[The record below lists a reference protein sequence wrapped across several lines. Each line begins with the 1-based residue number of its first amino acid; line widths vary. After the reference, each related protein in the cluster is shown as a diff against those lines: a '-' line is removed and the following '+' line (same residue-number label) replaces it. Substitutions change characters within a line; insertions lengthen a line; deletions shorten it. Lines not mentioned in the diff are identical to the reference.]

1 MSRPSRYLFR
11 MAVFTV
17 VIALIAG
24 ILSPALYTYFLGNPL
39 VNGVILGI
47 LLAGIAYIFH
57 QVMLLSPEVRW
68 VNRAIKGADLPKR
81 APLLVTPVARA
92 LAERRGGKLMLSP
105 SALRTMLDGIGSRLE
120 ESRETS
126 RYLIGLLIFLGLL
139 GTFYGLL
146 ETVQSVKGVIGGLSA
161 GGGDAA
167 RAFADL
173 KSRLETPLGGM
184 STAFSASL
192 FGLAGSL
199 ILGFLDLQAGLAQNR
214 FFNELEEWL
223 SGQTRLDA
231 APLAFTGGEASAPAY
246 IQAMLEQTADTL
258 DGLQRILSRGEES
271 RITANTNLHALTE
284 RLSALTDQMRT
295 EQNLMLR
302 LAEQQVAM
310 QPVLQRLADGGGT
323 GIGDEARAHL
333 RAIELHLAR
342 LADDVAHGRGEA
354 VQELRN
360 ELRLIARTI
369 AAAAAKEPERT

>member
-1 MSRPSRYLFR
+1 VSRPSRYLFR

-17 VIALIAG
+17 AIALIAG
-24 ILSPALYTYFLGNPL
+24 LLSPALYSYFLGNPL

-57 QVMLLSPEVRW
+57 QVTLLSPEVKW
-68 VNRAIKGADLPKR
+68 INRAMKGADPGKR
-81 APLLVTPVARA
+81 VPRLVTPVARV
-92 LAERRGGKLMLSP
+92 LAERRSGRLALSAA
-105 SALRTMLDGIGSRLE
+105 ALRTILDGIGGRLE

-146 ETVQSVKGVIGGLSA
+146 ETVESVKGVIGGLSA
-161 GGGDAA
+161 GSGDAA

-173 KSRLETPLGGM
+173 KARLETPLGGM

-223 SGQTRLDA
+223 SGQTRLET
-231 APLAFTGGEASAPAY
+231 APVGFTGGEASAPAY
-246 IQAMLEQTADTL
+246 IQALLEQTADTL
-258 DGLQRILSRGEES
+258 DGLQRILARGEES
-271 RITANTNLHALTE
+271 RIAANASLHSLAE
-284 RLSALTDQMRT
+284 RLSALTDSMRT

-302 LAEQQVAM
+302 LAEQQIEM
-310 QPVLQRLADGGGT
+310 KPVLQRLADGTEQAGGL
-323 GIGDEARAHL
+323 GDEARAHL
-333 RAIELHLAR
+333 RAIEVHLAR
-342 LADDVAHGRGEA
+342 LADDVSHGRNEA

-360 ELRLIARTI
+360 ELRLVARTI
-369 AAAAAKEPERT
+369 AAAREPEPT